1 MGAPADTLVV
11 DSYRDGESRVL
22 AFKGELDIA
31 TAATAER
38 ALTGEVDVLDLSELE
53 FMDSSGVKVLLRA
66 CNARDQERLCVR
78 GVRHGVRRILEMT
91 GVSDLLDFE
100 EDGSDQVG

>member
-11 DSYRDGESRVL
+11 DSYRDGECRVL
-22 AFKGELDIA
+22 SFKGELDIA
-31 TAATAER
+31 TAATAEQ
-38 ALTGEVDVLDLSELE
+38 ALTADVDVLDLSELE

-66 CNARDQERLCVR
+66 CHARAQERLRVR

-91 GVSDLLDFE
+91 GVGDLLDFE
-100 EDGSDQVG
+100 DNGSDQVG